1 MKALVINGPNLN
13 MLGIREPDIYG
24 TDTYE
29 ELVQVC
35 RDAAESLGLEDME
48 VFQSNHEGAIV
59 DRIQE
64 AYGNVDGIVINPAAY
79 THTSIAILDALKAVG
94 IPAVEVHISAI
105 VDRIQEAYGNVDGI
119 VINPAAYTHTSI
131 AILDALKAVGIP
143 AVEVHISPVGE
154 REEFRRISYAGMAC
168 FTHVS
173 GEGIRG
179 YAHALEMLANHL
191 SA

>member
-1 MKALVINGPNLN
+1 MRALVINGPNLN

-29 ELVQVC
+29 TLVQVC
-35 RDAAESLGLEDME
+35 RDAAESLGFEDLE

-94 IPAVEVHISAI
+94 IPAVEVHIS
-105 VDRIQEAYGNVDGI
+105 
-119 VINPAAYTHTSI
+119 P
-131 AILDALKAVGIP
+131 
-143 AVEVHISPVGE
+143 VEE

-168 FTHVS
+168 FAHVS
-173 GEGIRG
+173 GEGIHG